1 MVNSNMTI
9 EETEFTGERESDSYV
24 LTLDPY
30 GGYVIETDSNG
41 TGGRF
46 TTKPYVK
53 NVEFGER
60 VGELPTP
67 KRPGYTFD
75 GWFKTTSGFW
85 TPSIGQPH
93 NGQLQVTE
101 DTVWNW
107 ERDMTFE
114 AAWEPILCTVVW
126 DPNDGSSQYVV
137 KTDENIPY
145 GSVLGGFDSIEIKPE
160 RTGYEFVGW
169 FTHPTDG
176 VQVNP
181 YTNV

>member
-30 GGYVIETDSNG
+30 GGYVIDTDSNG
-41 TGGRF
+41 DDGRL

-53 NVEFGER
+53 HVEFGQR
-60 VGELPTP
+60 VGGLPTP
-67 KRPGYTFD
+67 KRPGYTFG

-114 AAWEPILCTVVW
+114 AAWEPILCTVKW
-126 DPNDGSSQYVV
+126 DPNDGSSSPHI
-137 KTDENIPY
+137 D
-145 GSVLGGFDSIEIKPE
+145 
-160 RTGYEFVGW
+160 
-169 FTHPTDG
+169 
-176 VQVNP
+176 
-181 YTNV
+181 